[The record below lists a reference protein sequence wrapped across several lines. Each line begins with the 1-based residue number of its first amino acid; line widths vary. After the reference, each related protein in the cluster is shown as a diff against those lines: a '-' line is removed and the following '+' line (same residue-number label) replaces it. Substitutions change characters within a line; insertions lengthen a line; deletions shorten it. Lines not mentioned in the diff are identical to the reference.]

1 MYFCILGS
9 GAHTTKV
16 AIDTPTEMAI
26 ETATTDGFESSTKG
40 NTGFTFKMLRA
51 FQYKIIHLTHEP
63 IVINRAIF
71 CSSNL
76 CLQRPY
82 Q

>member
-1 MYFCILGS
+1 MYFCMLGS

-51 FQYKIIHLTHEP
+51 FQYKII
-63 IVINRAIF
+63 
-71 CSSNL
+71 
-76 CLQRPY
+76 
-82 Q
+82 